1 MAACRRRDS
10 SFWMPLG
17 AGFGLAV
24 GTALRA
30 PAEWLSLGLALGAL
44 VDALRGR
51 PACCTLRGARRDD
64 GAGR

>member
-1 MAACRRRDS
+1 MAACRRGTS
-10 SFWMPLG
+10 LWMPLG

-51 PACCTLRGARRDD
+51 LACRTARGARRDD